1 MVETRDGAFGCG
13 VRWRKMY
20 LEGKDPVGST
30 RLSTTMNRSKIF
42 KAFVIL
48 ANVVVISCA
57 LSVGVSSG
65 EPGLAF
71 KEHALAT
78 HFSVLQLGMCALAS
92 GLSLCFV
99 LFSSTKKGLWECLF
113 WVALVAGFAFAAL
126 DELFMYH
133 ERLDKTIHALLSIKQ
148 TPWTDRFDDL
158 IVGLYV
164 GLGTWLVLMSSKIDS
179 FLDQSKYLFVRGFT
193 VAFIMVGLDL
203 LTNGRDFMAWLFGQ
217 DLGLFL
223 RTWLSILED
232 CLKLVAVAIF
242 LIGLAQ
248 NADLL
253 WSKSRLVG
261 PQVDDK

>member
-1 MVETRDGAFGCG
+1 MAQVATGGLRPCRVKKIVHDNEQI
-13 VRWRKMY
+13 
-20 LEGKDPVGST
+20 
-30 RLSTTMNRSKIF
+30 KIF
-42 KAFVIL
+42 KAIVIL

-57 LSVGVSSG
+57 LAMGVSSG
-65 EPGLAF
+65 EPGVAF

-78 HFSVLQLGMCALAS
+78 HFSVLQLGMCAVAS
-92 GLSLCFV
+92 GFSLCFV
-99 LFSSTKKGLWECLF
+99 LFSSTKKRLLECLF

-133 ERLDKTIHALLSIKQ
+133 ERLDKTIHTLLSIKQ

-164 GLGTWLVLMSSKIDS
+164 GLGAWLVLMSSKIDS

-203 LTNGRDFMAWLFGQ
+203 LTNGRDFMAWQFGQ

-261 PQVDDK
+261 PRVDDE